1 MKRTNSSPLSTVIGL
16 AAVAGSRSM
25 MAPAL
30 LSHALKDTR
39 SRRLKRSWL
48 GWMQSPQT
56 ATVFKVLTVGEL
68 IGDKLPGAPDRIDT
82 PGLLGRGLSGALI
95 GTTLYVHQGRN
106 VWVGATWGVLSAVAS
121 SYACFYLRQ
130 QLDESTPVPD
140 PVWGAAEDLAAFM
153 GGRSLLR

>member
-1 MKRTNSSPLSTVIGL
+1 MKRTNPPPLSTVIGL

-30 LSHALKDTR
+30 LSHALKDHR

-48 GWMQSPQT
+48 GWMQSSGA

-68 IGDKLPGAPDRIDT
+68 IGDKLPGAPDRIET
-82 PGLLGRGLSGALI
+82 PGLVGRALSGALV
-95 GTTLYVHQGRN
+95 GTTLYVRQGCSA
-106 VWVGATWGVLSAVAS
+106 WAGATWGVLGAVAA
-121 SYACFYLRQ
+121 SYACYYLRQ

-140 PVWGAAEDLAAFM
+140 PGWGVVEDLAALA